1 MKEMKEIAKT
11 AETAEEKD
19 NSGKYIV
26 GIGAS
31 AGGLEAIE
39 LFFSRM
45 PADTGISFIVI
56 QHLSPDYKSLMV
68 ELLSKRTDMPV
79 LRAEDGMLVEENT
92 IYLIP
97 PKKNLTIFHSKLFL
111 KEQDRVQGINLPIDL
126 FLQSLAEDAEDK
138 AIAIILSGTGSDGM
152 RGSRMVKE
160 AGGMIMV
167 QTEESAKFDGMPRA
181 AISTGLVDFILPPE
195 EMPAQLQSFI
205 KYPHGSRSR
214 LSGNL
219 LSDEDGL
226 TRIFSVLREKHKVDF
241 SYYKPSTVIRRIER
255 RMKVNQL
262 QNVQEYVRYLFDN
275 PKEITSLYR
284 EILIGVTSFFRDT
297 EAFDLLEERF
307 LPELLK
313 DIETEDK
320 RFWVAGCSS
329 GEEAYSLAMLICE
342 CMERLGVRGKARIF
356 ATDIDGDAI
365 VKAGAGVYPE
375 SIAAD
380 MSSHLIDKYFD
391 RKDNNLHIK
400 RKIREMVVFARH
412 NLIKDPPF
420 TNISF
425 VSCRNLLIYLQPVLQ
440 KRAMEMFNF
449 ALNPGSVLFLGSSE
463 TIGDMT
469 EHFEPLHS
477 KWKIYRS
484 RGRRGATDIY
494 KSRMVDRAIPAGL
507 NISRSNQLFAERHG
521 EERLQERLLKT
532 LSSRYGVPLLLVVN
546 EDFNLLHVVG
556 NPGGFINVPSGKVSN
571 DVNKM
576 IAQELSVPLSTGL
589 QKAFKN
595 KEEIKYTNIHINRE
609 DESITVS
616 MRITPMAQK
625 RGQEAMVVVSIEEKD
640 LTRKGGEDDSS
651 IVTYDVDKET
661 QQRLADLE
669 LELQFSR
676 ENLQATVEELETSN
690 EELQATNEELLASN
704 EELQSTNE
712 ELQSVNEELFTVN
725 AEHQQKIE
733 ELTELNNDMENLL
746 ESTNLATLF
755 LDDKLRIR
763 KFTPQIKRF
772 FKILDSDIGR
782 PLSHISHNINEV
794 DLMETIRE
802 VQISEEIEE
811 RRVYLKDEQ
820 WYMMRIVPYKISPEF
835 FAGIVLVFVNLN
847 RVHDF
852 FKEAA
857 WQTLI
862 DRQPADAVYLL
873 DEQGKI
879 VHWNRAAEN
888 LYGYSVEEAVGMF
901 YDKLLPDNGG
911 TSFLA
916 ECRELEEQG
925 SSFSKETSRKGKN
938 DLPLQL
944 WTRVFLITLENATLW
959 EVIERDLSLC
969 EDYERE
975 LFLNSEFWSSAFDAL
990 PEAVAVLDKE
1000 YSVVTVN
1007 KAMADKLKLN
1017 KAWCIGKKCHELV
1030 QDAGLP
1036 PQFCPY
1042 AKLLE
1047 SGTPQKTI
1055 VRLSDLDG
1063 DVEVIVTP
1071 LHNNQGVCGSVHIIR
1086 NING

>member
-1 MKEMKEIAKT
+1 MTEKAVKMEK
-11 AETAEEKD
+11 AE
-19 NSGKYIV
+19 NLGRYIV

-45 PADTGISFIVI
+45 PADSGMSFIVI
-56 QHLSPDYKSLMV
+56 QHLSPDHKSLMV
-68 ELLSKRTDMPV
+68 ELLSKRTQMPV
-79 LRAEDGMLVEENT
+79 HRAEDGMLVEENS

-111 KEQDRVQGINLPIDL
+111 KEQDRIQGINLPIDL
-126 FLQSLAEDAEDK
+126 FLQSLAEDAGEK
-138 AIAIILSGTGSDGM
+138 AIAVILSGTGSDGM

-205 KYPHGSRSR
+205 KYPHSSRTK

-219 LSDEDGL
+219 FSDEDGL
-226 TRIFSVLREKHKVDF
+226 TRIFSVLRERHKVDF

-262 QNVQEYVRYLFDN
+262 ENVDEYVRYLN
-275 PKEITSLYR
+275 AYPKEITQLYR
-284 EILIGVTSFFRDT
+284 EILIGVTSFFRDA
-297 EAFDLLEERF
+297 EAFALLKDRF

-313 DIETEDK
+313 DIGDEDK

-342 CMERLGVRGKARIF
+342 CMEKLGVRGKARIF
-356 ATDIDGDAI
+356 ATDIDDDAI
-365 VKAGAGVYPE
+365 VKAGTGIYPE

-380 MSSHLIDKYFD
+380 IDSRLIDKYFE
-391 RKDNNLHIK
+391 RKDNNLHVS
-400 RKIREMVVFARH
+400 RKIREMVVFAKH

-449 ALNPGSVLFLGSSE
+449 ALNPGGVLFLGSSE
-463 TIGDMT
+463 TIGEMT
-469 EHFEPLHS
+469 EHFEPLHN

-484 RGRRGATDIY
+484 KGRRGSTDIY
-494 KSRMVDRAIPAGL
+494 KSRLADRSVPVRL
-507 NISRSNQLFAERHG
+507 RHSSRDKQLFIERHG

-532 LSSRYGVPLLLVVN
+532 LASRHDVPLLLVVS
-546 EDFNLLHVVG
+546 EEYHLLHVVG
-556 NPGGFINVPSGKVSN
+556 NPGGFISVPSGKISN
-571 DVNKM
+571 DINKM
-576 IAQELSVPLSTGL
+576 IAKELAVPLSTGL
-589 QKAFKN
+589 QKVFRN
-595 KEEIKYTNIHINRE
+595 KEEIKYTNIHVNRE
-609 DESITVS
+609 DQSVTVS
-616 MRITPMAQK
+616 MRIVPMTQK
-625 RGQEAMVVVSIEEKD
+625 RGQEPMVVVSIEEKNPVGTS
-640 LTRKGGEDDSS
+640 LQAVDSA
-651 IVTYDVDKET
+651 VVTTYDVDKET
-661 QQRLADLE
+661 QQRIADLE
-669 LELQFSR
+669 LELQFTR

-794 DLMETIRE
+794 DLMEIIRE
-802 VQISEEIEE
+802 VQINEETEE
-811 RRVYLKDEQ
+811 RRVYLKNEQ
-820 WYMMRIVPYKISPEF
+820 WYMMRIVPYKIAPEN

-862 DRQPADAVYLL
+862 DRQVEDAMYLL
-873 DEQGKI
+873 DNQGKI
-879 VHWNRAAEN
+879 VHWNSSAEQ
-888 LYGYSVEEAVGMF
+888 LYF
-901 YDKLLPDNGG
+901 
-911 TSFLA
+911 FA
-916 ECRELEEQG
+916 ECRRLAGEG
-925 SSFSKETSRKGKN
+925 GSFSKETIRRDKDGS
-938 DLPLQL
+938 PLQL
-944 WTRVFLITLENATLW
+944 WTKVAAIELEETGGLLW
-959 EVIERDLSLC
+959 AVIERDLSLC
-969 EDYERE
+969 EDYEKE
-975 LFLNSEFWSSAFDAL
+975 LFLSSEFWGAAFDAL
-990 PEAVAVLDKE
+990 SEAIAILDKE
-1000 YSVVTVN
+1000 YIVVYVN
-1007 KAMADKLKLN
+1007 KAMAGKLN
-1017 KAWCIGKKCHELV
+1017 LSKERCIGRKCHELV
-1030 QDAGLP
+1030 HDAGLP

-1042 AKLLE
+1042 SKLLE
-1047 SGTPQKTI
+1047 SGTPQRTI
-1055 VRLSDLDG
+1055 TNELGLG
-1063 DVEVIVTP
+1063 GEVEVVVTP
-1071 LHNNQGVCGSVHIIR
+1071 LRNNQGICGSVHIIR
-1086 NING
+1086 DLDN